1 MIVLVPAYQPGA
13 ALPVLVGRLR
23 RADVG
28 SDVVVV
34 DDGSGSAF
42 SGVFDEAARE
52 GATVIAHSRN
62 RGKGAAL
69 KTGIRDILA
78 RFPGH
83 DVVTA
88 DADGQHTVHD
98 IQRVADALAS
108 DVSHPP
114 TLVLGARAFHGTVPL
129 RSRLGNSVARRLFE
143 IAAGWKASDTQTGL
157 RGIPADMLPWLL
169 NVPGERFEY
178 ETEMLLRLRS
188 AGFEAR
194 EVAVD
199 TLYLE
204 SNASSH
210 FRPFVDSVRVT
221 APLVVFAASSLLAFL
236 VDTIALLVLT
246 ALTGSLIGSIVGARV
261 LSASV
266 NFVVNRRFVFRRRG
280 RQRIVAQGLGYTTL
294 ALLLLG
300 SNVVWMTFLTD
311 LGLPLL
317 AAKVVTE
324 TVLAVTSY
332 QVQRRV
338 IFARRRTGPD
348 GRRRLAPSQERQR
361 SAEALG
367 DRMDLTIPRRE
378 RTP

>member
-13 ALPVLVGRLR
+13 ALPALVERLT

-34 DDGSGSAF
+34 DDGSGPAF
-42 SGVFDEAARE
+42 AGVFDEAARR
-52 GATVIAHSRN
+52 GATVITHPLN

-88 DADGQHTVHD
+88 DADGQHIVHD

-108 DVSHPP
+108 DVSHQPA
-114 TLVLGARAFHGTVPL
+114 LVLGARAFRGTVPL
-129 RSRLGNSVARRLFE
+129 RSRVGNTVARGLFR
-143 IAAGWKASDTQTGL
+143 IAAGWNASDTQTGL
-157 RGIPADMLPWLL
+157 RGIPAGMLPWLL
-169 NVPGERFEY
+169 DVPGERFEY

-194 EVAVD
+194 EIAVD
-199 TLYLE
+199 TIYLE
-204 SNASSH
+204 SNTSSH
-210 FRPFVDSVRVT
+210 FRPIIDSVRVT
-221 APLVVFAASSLLAFL
+221 APLLAFAASSLLAFL

-246 ALTGSLIGSIVGARV
+246 AMTGSLIGSIVGARL
-261 LSASV
+261 LSATV
-266 NFVVNRRFVFRRRG
+266 NFVVNRQFVFRRRG
-280 RQRIVAQGLGYTTL
+280 RQRMIAQGLGYVTL

-317 AAKVVTE
+317 AAKVITE

-338 IFARRRTGPD
+338 IFAGGRTDPE
-348 GRRRLAPSQERQR
+348 RQRRLAPSQERPR
-361 SAEALG
+361 STEVPG
-367 DRMDLTIPRRE
+367 DRMNLTIPRRE